1 MAYVAVMKRNH
12 SWLQISTCLFE
23 SLKNHL
29 RECDLLD
36 DQQPRPRVGSGRSL
50 LPDVK
55 NLANCLAVRSTNRRQ
70 IAAFKLDH
78 PVGWAFNE
86 DECRVLARV
95 SRDLALLQD
104 GHPVLRHALNQMHR
118 FYRDAIRYGGFSLF
132 QGMPAKY
139 LMEVVDGG

>member
-12 SWLQISTCLFE
+12 TWLQISTCLFK

-29 RECDLLD
+29 REGELLD
-36 DQQPRPRVGSGRSL
+36 DHQLRPRFGSGQSA
-50 LPDVK
+50 LPDVNK
-55 NLANCLAVRSTNRRQ
+55 LAQGLAVRSNNRRL
-70 IAAFKLDH
+70 IAAFKLDN

-104 GHPVLRHALNQMHR
+104 GHPVLRHALNQMYR